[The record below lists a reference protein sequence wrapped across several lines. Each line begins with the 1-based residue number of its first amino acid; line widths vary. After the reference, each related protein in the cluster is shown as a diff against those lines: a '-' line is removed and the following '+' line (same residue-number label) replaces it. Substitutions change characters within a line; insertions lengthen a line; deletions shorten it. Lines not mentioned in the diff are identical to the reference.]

1 MKPNKRLFP
10 TRYKMEIRNNGE
22 TGITME
28 LTKTVNF
35 TEYHVK
41 TFACRTSKEVDAICE
56 KIEKTVER
64 IMKP

>member
-1 MKPNKRLFP
+1 MKPNERLFP
-10 TRYKMEIRNNGE
+10 TQYKMVVRYHGK
-22 TGITME
+22 TGYAME

-41 TFACRTSKEVDAICE
+41 TFTCRTSKEVDAICE

-64 IMKP
+64 IQRP

>member
-1 MKPNKRLFP
+1 MKPNERLFP
-10 TRYKMEIRNNGE
+10 TRYKMIVRYHGRA
-22 TGITME
+22 GYTME
-28 LTKTVNF
+28 LTKTVDF

-56 KIEKTVER
+56 KIEKTVGR

>member
-1 MKPNKRLFP
+1 MKPNERLFL
-10 TRYKMEIRNNGE
+10 TRYKMEIRNNGKA
-22 TGITME
+22 GYTME

>member
-1 MKPNKRLFP
+1 MKPNERLFP
-10 TRYKMEIRNNGE
+10 TRYKMEIRNNGKA
-22 TGITME
+22 GYTME

-35 TEYHVK
+35 TEYRVK
-41 TFACRTSKEVDAICE
+41 TFTCRTSKEVDAICE

>member
-1 MKPNKRLFP
+1 MKPNERLFP
-10 TRYKMEIRNNGE
+10 TRYKMEIRNNGKA
-22 TGITME
+22 GYTME

-56 KIEKTVER
+56 KIEKAVGR
-64 IMKP
+64 IQEP